1 MWRVIL
7 LYGYRRVRTPVKCW
21 DSWRGAVRIEK
32 GSYQHHQ
39 LPSCFFFFHLVA
51 PDGSIFS
58 PQHSSC
64 KEKLKCVRPS
74 FPIVANVGHTAQR
87 WMDLLP
93 PEKRYLKGKEEEDE
107 KEEIKIKDY
116 YMLHGIYT
124 LHRDLQRKNQW
135 R

>member
-1 MWRVIL
+1 M
-7 LYGYRRVRTPVKCW
+7 VRTPVKCW

-32 GSYQHHQ
+32 GPISIINC
-39 LPSCFFFFHLVA
+39 PVDAFFFHLVA

-58 PQHSSC
+58 PQHSSA

-93 PEKRYLKGKEEEDE
+93 PEKD
-107 KEEIKIKDY
+107 I
-116 YMLHGIYT
+116 
-124 LHRDLQRKNQW
+124 
-135 R
+135 